1 VAHVARRPR
10 ARQDLVEIWL
20 YIAEES
26 GEPRADRYLRRLNDV
41 VSYLAQQPLM
51 GRKRPEILEEGI
63 RSFPAES
70 HVIFYIAFEDGIEL
84 VRVIHGSQDLEKA
97 WAVDEGDKGKH

>member
-1 VAHVARRPR
+1 MAHVVRRPR

-70 HVIFYIAFEDGIEL
+70 HVIFYIAIEDGIEL
-84 VRVIHGSQDLEKA
+84 IRVIQGSQDLEKA
-97 WAVDEGDKGKH
+97 WTVDEGGKGKH

>member
-1 VAHVARRPR
+1 VAHVVRRPR

-51 GRKRPEILEEGI
+51 GRKRLEILEEGI

-70 HVIFYIAFEDGIEL
+70 HVIFYIAIEDGIEL
-84 VRVIHGSQDLEKA
+84 IRVIHGSQDLEKA
-97 WAVDEGDKGKH
+97 WTVDEGDKGKH

>member
-1 VAHVARRPR
+1 
-10 ARQDLVEIWL
+10 
-20 YIAEES
+20 
-26 GEPRADRYLRRLNDV
+26 
-41 VSYLAQQPLM
+41 M

-70 HVIFYIAFEDGIEL
+70 HVIFYIALQGGIEL

-97 WAVDEGDKGKH
+97 WTGD

>member
-1 VAHVARRPR
+1 MAHIDRRPR
-10 ARQDLVEIWL
+10 ARQDLVEIWR
-20 YIAEES
+20 YIAGES

-41 VSYLAQQPLM
+41 VSYLAQQPLI
-51 GRKRPEILEEGI
+51 GRKRPEIQEEGI

-70 HVIFYIAFEDGIEL
+70 HVIFYIALEDGIEL
-84 VRVIHGSQDLEKA
+84 VRVIHGSQDLETA